1 MVIHAILSHQIQ
13 MHHIRQKGTTFQI
26 SCYWGCVPFFRNSS
40 KYFYQLLLIKEKEK
54 KKARKKETQSHV
66 QNIHTKSSEK
76 PLPTFFFW
84 KKKKTLGMCVMYIR
98 IFNNLKKVR
107 KTSHS
112 AMICILTVANTLVYM
127 CKLIGNQ
134 SQQKS
139 WKFEIQS
146 PQTSQIQDQA
156 SASLL

>member
-1 MVIHAILSHQIQ
+1 MFRTFIQ
-13 MHHIRQKGTTFQI
+13 KAQKNPFQP
-26 SCYWGCVPFFRNSS
+26 SFF
-40 KYFYQLLLIKEKEK
+40 E
-54 KKARKKETQSHV
+54 
-66 QNIHTKSSEK
+66 
-76 PLPTFFFW
+76 
-84 KKKKTLGMCVMYIR
+84 KKKTLGMCVMYIR

-139 WKFEIQS
+139 
-146 PQTSQIQDQA
+146 
-156 SASLL
+156 